1 MKKLRTIYIILIVI
15 ICISVM
21 FVNAREPLNDD
32 INVDVTVKSKVPI
45 YEISYQDSH
54 VHKGC
59 YTDWNW
65 NLLRPSNNK
74 ETPPDGEG
82 AYSNTH
88 WNFDA
93 ASSTPLT
100 KEKCAETCADAEYS
114 FFGLKKG
121 FMCYCSDMFDRVK
134 SRQNCVKNRKKW
146 RSKNRCKKVAY
157 QASDK
162 CTTPC
167 VGDPSQ
173 TCGGEESTYGV
184 IDVYEIGSSTTTT
197 TSFNANA
204 DTTQLNTLS
213 LYEKNEDNMYSDI
226 SSLNFTN
233 KNVDESNNYEN
244 DDSFTLSLNDL
255 NNNGVQN
262 ISRANIDIG
271 DDDLD
276 IDNAYIDI
284 SSNNGTCITSGNYT
298 ISSIYMPANSSTNID
313 FGTPLSIN
321 DSCNA
326 NAPGAQ
332 SLNIS

>member
-1 MKKLRTIYIILIVI
+1 MIMKKLRTIYIILIVI

-32 INVDVTVKSKVPI
+32 INVDVTVKSKVPTTTYTTTTTGDGSTTFLGC
-45 YEISYQDSH
+45 YEDKSQTGSPGRMLKPDSH
-54 VHKGC
+54 PVTSG
-59 YTDWNW
+59 DG
-65 NLLRPSNNK
+65 
-74 ETPPDGEG
+74 GEG
-82 AYSNTH
+82 AFNGHFWKFPT
-88 WNFDA
+88 
-93 ASSTPLT
+93 TLT
-100 KEKCAETCADAEYS
+100 KEKCAEQCNSLGYKFMGLQYAFECFCSNTFNSAAYS
-114 FFGLKKG
+114 RTSGHEGGHVEKK
-121 FMCYCSDMFDRVK
+121 
-134 SRQNCVKNRKKW
+134 RKKRQW
-146 RSKNRCKKVAY
+146 GCLSKCSGDKKQY
-157 QASDK
+157 
-162 CTTPC
+162 
-167 VGDPSQ
+167 
-173 TCGGEESTYGV
+173 CGGSWRQQ
-184 IDVYEIGSSTTTT
+184 VYELTPTITVETSTTT
-197 TSFNANA
+197 NENA

-233 KNVDESNNYEN
+233 TNVNATNNYTN
-244 DDSFTLSLNDL
+244 NSAFTLSLNDL
-255 NNNGVQN
+255 NEDGVQN
-262 ISRANIDIG
+262 ISRANIGIG

-298 ISSIYMPANSSTNID
+298 IGSTYMDANSSTNID